1 MIEKNRGSEREK
13 WFPRV
18 RMSWYKLV
26 ASKFVSLLLII
37 VLKNTFWFKKK
48 TLAECTRHPAFLTF
62 STLTADYSKFL
73 YNASKEKEWV
83 SEWVSEWVRHSITCQ
98 MNNLFLLVII
108 KQSYIQLFIIFFENK
123 RRHKKDWTDQSE
135 RLSER
140 VSEWMREESANITYY
155 SQLII
160 SLSLSLK
167 SFIFTQANLWKA
179 FFVTVQKKFNVD
191 NYFYFHRN

>member
-1 MIEKNRGSEREK
+1 
-13 WFPRV
+13 
-18 RMSWYKLV
+18 MSW
-26 ASKFVSLLLII
+26 
-37 VLKNTFWFKKK
+37 K
-48 TLAECTRHPAFLTF
+48 TLFDLKRKLWQNVLADPAFLTF

-83 SEWVSEWVRHSITCQ
+83 SEWVRHFITCQ

-179 FFVTVQKKFNVD
+179 FFVTVQKKIQCW
-191 NYFYFHRN
+191 